1 MTGSRASRS
10 RRSTQTADAFTWSQV
25 LARPRSENGPAS
37 DPRTDMRQS
46 PRTDTRQVRTNGQ
59 ASSSTRFLFYGGK
72 GGVGKTT
79 CAAARA
85 VVEAGRGARV
95 LVASTDP

>member
-1 MTGSRASRS
+1 
-10 RRSTQTADAFTWSQV
+10 
-25 LARPRSENGPAS
+25 
-37 DPRTDMRQS
+37 MRQS
-46 PRTDTRQVRTNGQ
+46 PGTDTPRVEPPAQ
-59 ASSSTRFLFYGGK
+59 ASASTRFLFYGGK

-95 LVASTDP
+95 LVASTDPAHSLGDAFAVRLSRAML